1 MKIRNLTPHTIRLR
15 VGNEYVEY
23 PPHGKAP
30 RISTVEVPIEGNYP
44 FEAVRVEYG
53 DIQDLPEPQ
62 QDVVLIVS
70 KMCAD
75 ARPNRRDLWYPARL
89 VRDEEGR
96 IIGCD
101 ALARLE
107 P

>member
-1 MKIRNLTPHTIRLR
+1 MKIKNMTPHSVNLLIN
-15 VGNEYVEY
+15 GEYVEY
-23 PPHGKAP
+23 PPCGVVP
-30 RISTVEVPIEGNYP
+30 RISTIEVPIEGDYP
-44 FEAVRVEYG
+44 FEAVTVKYG
-53 DIQDLPEPQ
+53 DIQDLPDPEA
-62 QDVVLIVS
+62 DVILIVS

-75 ARPNRRDLWYPARL
+75 SRPHRRDLWYPARL
-89 VRDEEGR
+89 VRDDAGR